1 MVGPMGPGGAPGGIP
16 PSAGGLGPEIP
27 DIRKP
32 DIQLLMQ
39 DNAQARRELFEERRH
54 TQRRVEEE
62 RERGRYEVEKVRSEL
77 VDKLK
82 RAERENDALITALG
96 RLRQEND
103 DLREEIAVLKI
114 TKVNGHSTSVPAEA
128 PKDPPIPERSGFPTP
143 IAVGP
148 VGSGP
153 YVPLMPVAEPKLG
166 KATLLDPKH

>member
-1 MVGPMGPGGAPGGIP
+1 MGPMGPGSAPGGIP
-16 PSAGGLGPEIP
+16 SSSGAEIP
-27 DIRKP
+27 DIKKP

-62 RERGRYEVEKVRSEL
+62 RERGRYEVEKVRNEL
-77 VDKLK
+77 TEKVK

-103 DLREEIAVLKI
+103 TLREEIAVLKI
-114 TKVNGHSTSVPAEA
+114 SKSNGHVAPPSDSREAAERPGVP
-128 PKDPPIPERSGFPTP
+128 SP
-143 IAVGP
+143 IALGP
-148 VGSGP
+148 VGTGP
-153 YVPLMPVAEPKLG
+153 FVPLMPAAEPKLG